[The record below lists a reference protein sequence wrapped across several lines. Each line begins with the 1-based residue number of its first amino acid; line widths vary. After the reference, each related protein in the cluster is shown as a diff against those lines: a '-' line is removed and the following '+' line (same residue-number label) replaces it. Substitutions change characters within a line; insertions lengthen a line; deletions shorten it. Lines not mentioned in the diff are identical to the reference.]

1 MNNSNDSAAKRKEFG
16 PNFYARKL
24 QAVQHSGQFDLIILG
39 PGDIL
44 RSTTGI
50 AESTHER
57 FAALAITAT
66 MSFAIFPA
74 TDDTVIA
81 TSILPELNIPT
92 TYWHDG
98 QDPINAL
105 KKQLAGFEPQ
115 HIGFDA
121 ALRGDHLLAL
131 QRAFPNAKF
140 DTVDALFAIKEPE
153 EIRELASVGAAIDRV
168 HAQVPGLLRAGR
180 TEAEVAAD
188 LEQLILEEHVA
199 VDFIIVGSGPNG
211 AMPHHSFSNREL
223 RPGEMV
229 VVDIGGTNGAGYHSD
244 CTRTY
249 IVGGDFS
256 LVDPQALAAYET
268 LRQAQQAATSAIRP
282 GVTAEEIDAI
292 ARGIITEAGFGQ
304 YFTHRTGHGIG
315 VSTHEPPFIAAGSEV
330 VLHPGMV
337 FSVEPGIY
345 IPGNFGMRIEDI
357 VAVTAEGVEILNQQP
372 RELH

>member
-1 MNNSNDSAAKRKEFG
+1 MNSTTDSAETHTDFG

-24 QAVQHSGQFDLIILG
+24 QTVQHSGQFDLIILG

-66 MSFAIFPA
+66 KNFAIFPA

-81 TSILPELNIPT
+81 TSILPKLNIPT
-92 TYWHDG
+92 IYWRDG
-98 QDPINAL
+98 QDPISML
-105 KKQLAGFEPQ
+105 KDELAGFEPQ
-115 HIGFDA
+115 RIGFDA

-153 EIRELASVGAAIDRV
+153 ELRELASVGAAIDRV
-168 HAQVPGLLRAGR
+168 HAQVPALLRAGR
-180 TEAEVAAD
+180 TEAEVAGV
-188 LEQLILEEHVA
+188 LEQLILKEHVA

-211 AMPHHSFSNREL
+211 AMPHHSYGDRTL
-223 RPGEMV
+223 QPGDCV
-229 VVDIGGTNGAGYHSD
+229 VVDIGGTNAAGYHSD

-249 IVGGDFS
+249 IVDGERS
-256 LVDPQALAAYET
+256 LVDPEILQAYEV
-268 LRQAQQAATSAIRP
+268 LQQAQQEATAAIRP
-282 GVTAEEIDAI
+282 GMTAGDIDAI
-292 ARGIITEAGFGQ
+292 TRGIIAEAGLGQ

-315 VSTHEPPFIAAGSEV
+315 VSTHEPPFIAAGAEV

-337 FSVEPGIY
+337 FSIEPGIY
-345 IPGNFGMRIEDI
+345 IPDNFGMRIEDI
-357 VAVTAEGVEILNQQP
+357 VAVTADGVEVLNQQP
-372 RELH
+372 RILR